1 MNRAFE
7 GNIVLPNGP
16 INIYQISKKSGHVSW
31 EADCRNLT
39 RLCLSFRLY
48 NQYMPEQQVF
58 GQLRIHATCAIPVFT
73 KD

>member
-16 INIYQISKKSGHVSW
+16 INIYQISKNPATSLGKRTVEISLACASV
-31 EADCRNLT
+31 
-39 RLCLSFRLY
+39 RLY